1 MIYNMVYK
9 ITGIL
14 IVVCDSKYYDIIILL
29 AFYNSL
35 WKWKYRVQFFKVNTV
50 IILYLM
56 LNIFTKRYKIF

>member
-1 MIYNMVYK
+1 MVYK

-14 IVVCDSKYYDIIILL
+14 IAVCGSKYYDIIILL

-35 WKWKYRVQFFKVNTV
+35 WKWKYEVQFFKVNTV
-50 IILYLM
+50 IILHLM

>member
-14 IVVCDSKYYDIIILL
+14 IVVYGSKYYDIIILF
-29 AFYNSL
+29 AFYNSP

-50 IILYLM
+50 IILHLM
-56 LNIFTKRYKIF
+56 LKIFTKRYKIF